1 MSDTNEQKRER
12 PKYYVVKA
20 VEFCAE
26 STSDLREFLENND
39 DETLRVI
46 KGFEVFPKK
55 KTVYSF

>member
-12 PKYYVVKA
+12 PKYYVVKE

-26 STSDLREFLENND
+26 STADLREFLENND
-39 DETLRVI
+39 DESVRVI